1 MKFTGATILDVVK
14 GELFQ
19 GSVLVEDSKIARVS
33 RSSEEASA
41 WDAEVYDAAGCYL
54 IPGLIDA
61 HVHLSLMIPD
71 PHNVSA
77 FEREGERALKAYR
90 EAKSVLSAGFTTLR
104 VVGDASFVDLSLRDA
119 VESKTVMGPR
129 IVACGQPIRCTGG
142 HGSNGKI
149 TALYVEEAVEADGA
163 DEVRKAVRRQMKYGV
178 DQIKL
183 LITGGI
189 AGLREGPGESQMTF
203 EEMRAAC
210 DAAHN
215 KGLKVSAHAGDP
227 MAIKTAVR
235 AGVDSIEH
243 GYHIDDEAV
252 AMMVERGVWFVPTI
266 SVTQDTEF
274 MKRQGWPPHMIER
287 AADTG
292 KEHLRG
298 FRAALA
304 AGVKMAN
311 GADKNPLFE
320 TSPKEIECA
329 VQAGMTTIQAL
340 RSSTIL
346 AAELCG
352 VVDRTGSIE
361 EGKQADLLLLKG
373 NPATD
378 ISNIRKIDAVVRD
391 GRIVGHDG
399 VC

>member
-149 TALYVEEAVEADGA
+149 TAL
-163 DEVRKAVRRQMKYGV
+163 
-178 DQIKL
+178 
-183 LITGGI
+183 
-189 AGLREGPGESQMTF
+189 
-203 EEMRAAC
+203 
-210 DAAHN
+210 
-215 KGLKVSAHAGDP
+215 
-227 MAIKTAVR
+227 
-235 AGVDSIEH
+235 
-243 GYHIDDEAV
+243 
-252 AMMVERGVWFVPTI
+252 
-266 SVTQDTEF
+266 
-274 MKRQGWPPHMIER
+274 
-287 AADTG
+287 
-292 KEHLRG
+292 
-298 FRAALA
+298 
-304 AGVKMAN
+304 
-311 GADKNPLFE
+311 
-320 TSPKEIECA
+320 
-329 VQAGMTTIQAL
+329 
-340 RSSTIL
+340 
-346 AAELCG
+346 
-352 VVDRTGSIE
+352 
-361 EGKQADLLLLKG
+361 
-373 NPATD
+373 
-378 ISNIRKIDAVVRD
+378 
-391 GRIVGHDG
+391 
-399 VC
+399 